1 MKKFLTRNIVV
12 LSIVSFLTDVASEM
26 LYPIMPLY
34 LRKIGYGALAVGVIE
49 ACAEAVSGFNKI
61 FFGHLSDTF
70 KKRKIFIQIG
80 YGVSAIAKPLIGLI
94 PVGAFIFGA
103 RIVDRAGKGIRT
115 APRDA
120 MITAE
125 TTPEHRSRA
134 FGFHRAIDTAG
145 AVLGPIVA
153 FLILLKYPGQY
164 ALVCILA
171 LIPGVLAFIATLFI
185 IEKKAATIASRTHTG
200 ELAVI
205 EGEVEKLVDE
215 TETRIKKERQ
225 TLAGFKKFFRESA
238 APYRKL
244 VVGFFLL
251 SLLNSSNMFL
261 VLRAKEIGIS
271 DMYILFGYITYN
283 IIFAFACYPV
293 GVIADRFGH
302 KKLYVTAITIF
313 ALTYVLLGSAFSGA
327 LVFILLFSLYG
338 LFSAIEETTSKSW
351 LSLHMPEGSSGRGFG
366 LHLGLNTL
374 GFLVGSLVMGAL
386 WKYIGSANSFTIVA
400 LLALPV
406 IFYFVRLSATVI
418 PTPSTTTR

>member
-34 LRKIGYGALAVGVIE
+34 LRKIGYGALAVGIIE

-103 RIVDRAGKGIRT
+103 RIIDRAGKGIRT

-125 TTPEHRSRA
+125 AAPEHRSRA

-185 IEKKAATIASRTHTG
+185 IEKKVATAATLAGTSEISAIEQQAETG
-200 ELAVI
+200 
-205 EGEVEKLVDE
+205 
-215 TETRIKKERQ
+215 IKKERH
-225 TLAGFKKFFRESA
+225 TLAGFKKFFQESA

-244 VVGFFLL
+244 VIGFFLL

-261 VLRAKEIGIS
+261 VLRAKEIGID
-271 DMYILFGYITYN
+271 DMYILFGYIAYN

-293 GVIADRFGH
+293 GIIADRFGH
-302 KKLYVTAITIF
+302 KKLYVSAITIF
-313 ALTYVLLGSAFSGA
+313 ALTYVLFGSAFSGA
-327 LVFILLFSLYG
+327 LVFILLFSMYG
-338 LFSAIEETTSKSW
+338 IFSAIEETTSKSW
-351 LSLHMPEGSSGRGFG
+351 LSLHMPQGSTARGFG

-374 GFLVGSLVMGAL
+374 GFLVGSLVFGIL
-386 WKYIGSANSFTIVA
+386 WKYIGSANTFTVIA
-400 LLALPV
+400 LLAIPV
-406 IFYFVRLSATVI
+406 IFYFTRLSIKPTE
-418 PTPSTTTR
+418 PTTPSTK